1 MYWLDLAIIYFAFG
15 APFGV
20 FQITSK
26 RKVTLAGSFRIAL
39 GYVLWPLIAIQ
50 GTARFFLTKPAAQSD
65 EVETI
70 RTELEKAI
78 FANASS
84 TELFAFREVFY
95 RYTGL
100 ARAARETPQPLNSSA
115 LLNVAGNTNE
125 TLRNACISRRDRQKL
140 AVQLVT
146 ARKDLL
152 EMITSTKTDRSAQV
166 GVALANHFADRA
178 LIDFIH
184 SR

>member
-20 FQITSK
+20 FQITAK
-26 RKVTLAGSFRIAL
+26 REVTLAGSFRIAL

-50 GTARFFLTKPAAQSD
+50 GTARFLLTKPAAHKD
-65 EVETI
+65 ELETI

-78 FANASS
+78 IGNASS
-84 TELFAFREVFY
+84 TKLFAFREVFY
-95 RYTGL
+95 RYTSL
-100 ARAARETPQPLNSSA
+100 ARAARETPQQLNSSA
-115 LLNVAGNTNE
+115 LFNVAGNTNQ
-125 TLRNACISRRDRQKL
+125 TLRNACISRRDKQKL
-140 AVQLVT
+140 AIQLVT
-146 ARKDLL
+146 ARTDLV
-152 EMITSTKTDRSAQV
+152 EMITSAKTDRSAQI
-166 GVALANHFADRA
+166 GVALANHLADSA